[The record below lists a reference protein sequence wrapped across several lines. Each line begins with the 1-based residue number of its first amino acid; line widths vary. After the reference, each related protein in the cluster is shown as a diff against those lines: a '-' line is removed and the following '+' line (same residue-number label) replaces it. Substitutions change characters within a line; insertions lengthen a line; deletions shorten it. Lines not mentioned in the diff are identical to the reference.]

1 MIQIENYTLNVGEFT
16 LRDVTMDIED
26 GEIFAILG
34 QTGSGKTV
42 LLESM
47 AGFYEKFTGRIL
59 HDGTRHSSSGTPA
72 GIRVSGFRPFS
83 AYEGKSKYRVRTED
97 AGNEAAAMQR
107 DGS

>member
-42 LLESM
+42 LL
-47 AGFYEKFTGRIL
+47 GIHGRIL
-59 HDGTRHSSSGTPA
+59 
-72 GIRVSGFRPFS
+72 
-83 AYEGKSKYRVRTED
+83 
-97 AGNEAAAMQR
+97 
-107 DGS
+107 

>member
-1 MIQIENYTLNVGEFT
+1 MIRIENYTLKVGEFT

-47 AGFYEKFTGRIL
+47 AGFYEKFTAVHPARRATGAQY
-59 HDGTRHSSSGTPA
+59 SASGAPT
-72 GIRVSGFRPFS
+72 GFRIPGFRTLS
-83 AYEGKSKYRVRTED
+83 PYEGESQHRIRAAD
-97 AGNEAAAMQR
+97 AGNKAAALL
-107 DGS
+107 